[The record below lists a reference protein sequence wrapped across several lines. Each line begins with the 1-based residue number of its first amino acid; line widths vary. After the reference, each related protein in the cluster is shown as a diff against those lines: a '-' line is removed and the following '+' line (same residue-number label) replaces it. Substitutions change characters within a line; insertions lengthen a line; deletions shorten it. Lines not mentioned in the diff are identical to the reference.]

1 MRRAAILL
9 VLTGSPAVA
18 AQPYVGFE
26 IGSEK
31 VRPSDIDETVTF
43 SSTPA
48 APGDPN
54 TVFYDDV
61 FSARYKK
68 GRDVGLTG
76 GFDFGW
82 FRIEGELAQK
92 RIKIDQYKPDDITDQ
107 FLTELNG
114 ALNRPSA
121 APDPGAPGS
130 GALALDDF
138 QPSATLKV
146 RSAIV
151 NALIDVKL
159 FNRFNAYGGAGFG
172 KAFIRG
178 FDDSDSEFVW
188 QRVFGARYGIT
199 DRFDVGVKYRNF
211 RTGVIKLNHD
221 PVSFSGNPD
230 QTNAGVVTTNASVVP
245 DLEGQ
250 FRAKSVLLTLNYN
263 LR

>member
-1 MRRAAILL
+1 MRKAALLLLL
-9 VLTGSPAVA
+9 VGSPAFA
-18 AQPYVGFE
+18 AQPYVGIEFGRE
-26 IGSEK
+26 N
-31 VRPSDIDETVTF
+31 VRPSDVDETVQF
-43 SSTPA
+43 SSSPT
-48 APGDPN
+48 APGDPE

-68 GRDVGLTG
+68 GRDIGATG

-82 FRIEGELAQK
+82 FRLEGELAQK
-92 RIKIDQYKPDDITDQ
+92 RIKINEYKSDDITEQ
-107 FLTELNG
+107 FLSELNT

-121 APDPGAPGS
+121 LPDPGAPGS
-130 GALALDDF
+130 PALTIDDF

-146 RSAIV
+146 RSVIV
-151 NALIDVKL
+151 NALLDVKL
-159 FNRFNAYGGAGFG
+159 FNRFNAYAGAGFG

-211 RTGVIKLNHD
+211 RTGVIKLSHD

-230 QTNAGVVTTNASVVP
+230 QTNAGAVTTNAVVIP
-245 DLEGQ
+245 DIEGQ
-250 FRAKSVLLTLNYN
+250 FRAKSLLLTLNYN

>member
-1 MRRAAILL
+1 MRKAALL
-9 VLTGSPAVA
+9 LLAIGSPAFA
-18 AQPYVGFE
+18 AQPYVGIEFGRE
-26 IGSEK
+26 TI
-31 VRPSDIDETVTF
+31 RPSDVDETVEF
-43 SSTPA
+43 RSNPA
-48 APGDPN
+48 APGDPD
-54 TVFYDDV
+54 VLFYDDV
-61 FSARYKK
+61 FSARYEK
-68 GRDVGLTG
+68 GRDIGATG

-92 RIKIDQYKPDDITDQ
+92 RIKIDEYKPDDITGQ
-107 FLTELNG
+107 FLSELNG

-121 APDPGAPGS
+121 VPDPGAPGS
-130 GALALDDF
+130 GPLTLDDF

-146 RSAIV
+146 RSVIV
-151 NALIDVKL
+151 NALLDVKL
-159 FNRFNAYGGAGFG
+159 FNRFNAYAGAGFG

-221 PVSFSGNPD
+221 PVSFAGNPD
-230 QTNAGVVTTNASVVP
+230 QTNAGVVTTNATVFP
-245 DLEGQ
+245 DIEGQ
-250 FRAKSVLLTLNYN
+250 FRAKSLLLTLNYN